1 VTGTASTKSVYALL
15 LSNSGGRLSA
25 VADALRKRGVA
36 TGCADSVA
44 EALSLSEGRPVGL
57 AVAHSASDADPEA
70 AAAALLDAWPSTR
83 LIAAGPSDDAEGA
96 VRLMKLGA
104 VDYLPLPLGESDIAA
119 LLDAHL
125 MGLDAGDESES
136 FGTEDERF
144 GGGESSVVLIG
155 RSSVMVR
162 LRRVVRQLAG
172 SRATVL
178 CTGETGTGK
187 EVAARAIHCV
197 RRGPTAPFVAVNCAQ
212 VSGSL
217 MESQLFGHV
226 KGAFTGAVADN
237 LGFFRAAEGG
247 TLFLDEVSEMGA
259 GLQAKLLRA
268 IQEREVV
275 PVGGTQPVS
284 VDADIVAATNRDPIQ
299 AVEEGR
305 LRKDLYYRLA
315 EVGIH
320 LPPLR
325 ERSGDVPRLVRWF
338 IGRFTEQY
346 GTLPKRLEPGV
357 LEFLAAHDWPGNV
370 RELESAVHR
379 LFTLHPG
386 QRSFLMS
393 FAAGTTGAPASASSQ
408 ASKSSVGRAKR
419 AGDTAPSEDDI
430 LPLVEVEKD
439 AIERAIHATRG
450 NKSRAARL
458 LGIERHT
465 LSRRIKSFDLAV
477 PSRRPDPRRA
487 GRSVARS
494 R

>member
-1 VTGTASTKSVYALL
+1 MGGTAWTESVYALL
-15 LSNSGGRLSA
+15 LSNSDGELSCLA
-25 VADALRKRGVA
+25 KALRRRGVA
-36 TGCADSVA
+36 AGRATSVA
-44 EALSLSEGRPVGL
+44 EALGLAEGRPVRI
-57 AVAHSASDADPEA
+57 AVVHNASDADPEA
-70 AAAALLDAWPSTR
+70 AATALFDAWPSTR
-83 LIAAGPSDDAEGA
+83 LIGAGPRDDAERA

-104 VDYLPLPLGESDIAA
+104 ADYLPLPIDDPELATF
-119 LLDAHL
+119 LDAHL
-125 MGLDAGDESES
+125 MGCDADDQESPADLD
-136 FGTEDERF
+136 DERF
-144 GGGESSVVLIG
+144 GDSDSPIVLVG
-155 RSSVMVR
+155 RSPEMVR
-162 LRRVVRQLAG
+162 VRRVVRQMAG

-187 EVAARAIHCV
+187 EVVVRAIHCV
-197 RRGPTAPFVAVNCAQ
+197 RRGPETPFVAVNCAQ
-212 VSGSL
+212 VSGGL

-247 TLFLDEVSEMGA
+247 TLFLDEISEMEV

-299 AVEEGR
+299 AAEEGR

-325 ERSGDVPRLVRWF
+325 ERRSDVPRLVRWF
-338 IGRFTEQY
+338 ISRFTEQY
-346 GTLPKRLEPGV
+346 GTLPKRLEPG
-357 LEFLAAHDWPGNV
+357 LLKFLAAHDWPGNV

-379 LFTLHPG
+379 LFTLRPG

-393 FAAGTTGAPASASSQ
+393 FAAGSTGSPASTPSPRPT
-408 ASKSSVGRAKR
+408 GRTGR
-419 AGDTAPSEDDI
+419 GEQDGPSEDEI
-430 LPLVEVEKD
+430 LPLVEVEKH
-439 AIERAIHATRG
+439 AIARALHATRG
-450 NKSRAARL
+450 NQSRAARL

-465 LSRRIKSFDLAV
+465 LSRRIKSLDLSL
-477 PSRRPDPRRA
+477 PSPHPKPRRA
-487 GRSVARS
+487 GGAVAQR